1 MQICDLLLNLRLHL
15 FRCAQIPEAA
25 ERIHI
30 KWKIVELILVNSY
43 RRIYIIIKIGQL
55 IDIFPDFRV
64 TRMEN
69 MCAIFMHLDSIDILR
84 INVTADVIPFINDKT
99 SFSFFCH
106 L

>member
-43 RRIYIIIKIGQL
+43 RRIYIIIKIL
-55 IDIFPDFRV
+55 KIFIETNRYIGV
-64 TRMEN
+64 CGTVVK
-69 MCAIFMHLDSIDILR
+69 I
-84 INVTADVIPFINDKT
+84 
-99 SFSFFCH
+99 
-106 L
+106 